1 MGKAARRKRDR
12 NVMAFDFTPDADKI
26 STRLNELIEPHLDL
40 EEETVDSYKALVVLG
55 IMAWNFSL
63 FPPEERITF
72 VRNAVRSAVANGF
85 PLTERWLNDLIA
97 RKLRLFPS
105 DERFI
110 ENFEAFEGP
119 DGDFKLVVA
128 ASVPA

>member
-12 NVMAFDFTPDADKI
+12 NVTVFDFAPDADKV
-26 STRLNELIEPHLDL
+26 STRLNQLIEPHLDL
-40 EEETVDSYKALVVLG
+40 EEETLDSYKALVVLG

-63 FPPEERITF
+63 LPSEERSDY
-72 VRNAVRSAVANGF
+72 VRKAVREAVARGF

-105 DERFI
+105 DERLI
-110 ENFEAFEGP
+110 ENFEAFEGR
-119 DGDFKLVVA
+119 DGDFKLLVA
-128 ASVPA
+128 SSVPL

>member
-1 MGKAARRKRDR
+1 MGKAARRKRNR
-12 NVMAFDFTPDADKI
+12 NVTAFDFAPDAGKI

-40 EEETVDSYKALVVLG
+40 EEETLDSYKALVVLG

-63 FPPEERITF
+63 FPPEERTAY
-72 VRNAVRSAVANGF
+72 VRKAVRSAVASGF

-119 DGDFKLVVA
+119 DGDFKLLVA
-128 ASVPA
+128 SSVAV